1 MKRLAAL
8 AVAAALLALPAG
20 PAAAEEKPIR
30 VAYYYKVRWGFQ
42 QEFERL
48 FLKNHYPLLLAQK
61 KEGTRIKAVNLYRP
75 TFHGEGR
82 ADWTFLVV
90 ITFANLNAFVGPNQE
105 AAIQKRLYPDQETF
119 KKEEQRRFEILD
131 AHWDVPLVVVTPP
144 TPEVRCWLAG
154 ECVKRNWAYCARLH
168 IELFGNTRGT

>member
-1 MKRLAAL
+1 MTRRFAL
-8 AVAAALLALPAG
+8 AVAGLVLLALPA
-20 PAAAEEKPIR
+20 AAQDKPVR

-61 KEGTRIKAVNLYRP
+61 KDGRIKAVSLYRP

-82 ADWTFLVV
+82 ADWTFMVV
-90 ITFANLNAFVGPNQE
+90 IDFASFSALGSPSNEETLAR
-105 AAIQKRLYPDQETF
+105 RLFPDQDTF

-131 AHWDVPLVVVTPP
+131 AHWDVPLT
-144 TPEVRCWLAG
+144 EVEAPG
-154 ECVKRNWAYCARLH
+154 S
-168 IELFGNTRGT
+168 

>member
-8 AVAAALLALPAG
+8 AVAAALLALVAG
-20 PAAAEEKPIR
+20 PAAAEDKPLR

-42 QEFERL
+42 AEFERL
-48 FLKNHYPLLLAQK
+48 FLKNHYPLLMAQK
-61 KEGTRIKAVNLYRP
+61 KEGTRLKAVSIYRP

-90 ITFANLNAFVGPNQE
+90 ITFASWNALGAPSNEE
-105 AAIQKRLYPDQETF
+105 ALARQLYPDQDAF

-131 AHWDVPLVVVTPP
+131 AHWDVPLT
-144 TPEVRCWLAG
+144 EVEAP
-154 ECVKRNWAYCARLH
+154 AS
-168 IELFGNTRGT
+168 

>member
-1 MKRLAAL
+1 MKRRTALAA
-8 AVAAALLALPAG
+8 AAALLALGAG
-20 PAAAEEKPIR
+20 PAAAEEKPVR

-90 ITFANLNAFVGPNQE
+90 ITFASWNAMGAPSSEE
-105 AAIQKRLYPDQETF
+105 ALARQLFPDQEAF
-119 KKEEQRRFEILD
+119 KKEEQRRFELLD
-131 AHWDVPLVVVTPP
+131 AHWDVPLT
-144 TPEVRCWLAG
+144 EVEAP
-154 ECVKRNWAYCARLH
+154 AS
-168 IELFGNTRGT
+168 

>member
-1 MKRLAAL
+1 MTRRIAL
-8 AVAAALLALPAG
+8 AVAGLVLLALPAV
-20 PAAAEEKPIR
+20 AQDKPVR

-61 KEGTRIKAVNLYRP
+61 KDGRIKAVSLYRP

-82 ADWTFLVV
+82 ADWTFMVV
-90 ITFANLNAFVGPNQE
+90 IDFASFSALGSPSNEE
-105 AAIQKRLYPDQETF
+105 ALARRLFPDQDTF

-131 AHWDVPLVVVTPP
+131 AHWDVPLT
-144 TPEVRCWLAG
+144 EVEAP
-154 ECVKRNWAYCARLH
+154 VP
-168 IELFGNTRGT
+168 

>member
-1 MKRLAAL
+1 MKRLATL
-8 AVAAALLALPAG
+8 AAVAALLALGAG
-20 PAAAEEKPIR
+20 PAAAEEKPVR

-48 FLKNHYPLLLAQK
+48 FLKNHYSLLLAQK

-90 ITFANLNAFVGPNQE
+90 ITFASWNAMGAPSNEETLARQLF
-105 AAIQKRLYPDQETF
+105 PDQDAF

-131 AHWDVPLVVVTPP
+131 AHWDVPLT
-144 TPEVRCWLAG
+144 EVEVPAS
-154 ECVKRNWAYCARLH
+154 
-168 IELFGNTRGT
+168 

>member
-8 AVAAALLALPAG
+8 AAAAALLAFLAS

-30 VAYYYKVRWGFQ
+30 VAYFYKVRWGFQ
-42 QEFERL
+42 AEFERL

-61 KEGTRIKAVNLYRP
+61 KEGTRIKAVTLYRP
-75 TFHGEGR
+75 TLHGEGR

-90 ITFANLNAFVGPNQE
+90 ITFASWNAMGAPSSEE
-105 AAIQKRLYPDQETF
+105 ALARQLFPDQDAF

-131 AHWDVPLVVVTPP
+131 AHWDVPLTPVAP
-144 TPEVRCWLAG
+144 P
-154 ECVKRNWAYCARLH
+154 K
-168 IELFGNTRGT
+168 

>member
-8 AVAAALLALPAG
+8 AVAAALLALGTG

-42 QEFERL
+42 AEFERL

-90 ITFANLNAFVGPNQE
+90 ITFSSWNAMGAPSSEE
-105 AAIQKRLYPDQETF
+105 ALARQLFPDQDSF

-131 AHWDVPLVVVTPP
+131 AHWDVPLTDV
-144 TPEVRCWLAG
+144 EG
-154 ECVKRNWAYCARLH
+154 
-168 IELFGNTRGT
+168 

>member
-1 MKRLAAL
+1 MTRRVAL
-8 AVAAALLALPAG
+8 AVAGLVLLALPAAAQDK
-20 PAAAEEKPIR
+20 PAR

-61 KEGTRIKAVNLYRP
+61 KDGRIKAVSLYRP

-82 ADWTFLVV
+82 ADWTFMVV
-90 ITFANLNAFVGPNQE
+90 IDFASFSALGSPSNEE
-105 AAIQKRLYPDQETF
+105 ALARRLFPDQDTF

-131 AHWDVPLVVVTPP
+131 AHWDVPLT
-144 TPEVRCWLAG
+144 EVEAPG
-154 ECVKRNWAYCARLH
+154 S
-168 IELFGNTRGT
+168 

>member
-1 MKRLAAL
+1 MRGRRLVVAL
-8 AVAAALLALPAG
+8 AVTGLVLAG
-20 PAAAEEKPIR
+20 SPAAAQDKPAR

-61 KEGTRIKAVNLYRP
+61 KDGRIKAVSLYRP

-82 ADWTFLVV
+82 ADWTFMVV
-90 ITFANLNAFVGPNQE
+90 IDFASFSALGSPSNEE
-105 AAIQKRLYPDQETF
+105 ALARRLFPDQDTF

-131 AHWDVPLVVVTPP
+131 AHWDVPLT
-144 TPEVRCWLAG
+144 EVEAP
-154 ECVKRNWAYCARLH
+154 VP
-168 IELFGNTRGT
+168 